1 MAIET
6 DEDRLIFFDADDFG
20 VVAIIT
26 PASGEPRTVEGIYD
40 APAVTRGV
48 RQDNGYSRQAE
59 INMNSPTFRGRTSD
73 LAGIK
78 SGRASAEINGEMFA
92 VHDVKHDGTG
102 LTILELKKGA

>member
-26 PASGEPRTVEGIYD
+26 PSSGAARTVEGIYD
-40 APAVTRGV
+40 APNVTRGV

-59 INMNSPTFRGRTSD
+59 VSMTKPVFRARSSD

-78 SGRASAEINGEMFA
+78 AGRASVEINGEVFG
-92 VHDVKHDGTG
+92 VHDVQPDGTG
-102 LTILELKKGA
+102 TTTLQLLKAG